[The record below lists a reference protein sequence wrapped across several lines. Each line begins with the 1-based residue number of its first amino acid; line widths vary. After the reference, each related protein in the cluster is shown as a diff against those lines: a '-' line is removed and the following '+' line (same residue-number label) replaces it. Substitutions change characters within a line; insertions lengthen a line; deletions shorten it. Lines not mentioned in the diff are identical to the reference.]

1 MQRAHGGGMAVRNI
15 ACIPA
20 LTGEWRFPAGGVLL
34 SASGS
39 FPIDRIAL
47 ERPELLAGRTPRTI
61 NMSTIGNDLQ
71 HASPAIEALIV
82 YNSNPVAVAPQ
93 SAEVARGFAREDLF
107 TVVLEHFQTDT
118 ADYADYIL
126 PATTQLEHFDVHCTY
141 GHVSVVLNQPAI
153 APLGEAKP
161 NAEIFRLLARHMGYT
176 DACFA
181 DTDEAIGRQAFAL
194 DTPRGKGIDW
204 NVLQTQGW
212 QRLPWTGEAG
222 AFAPFA
228 NGGFGT
234 PSGKCEFF
242 SASMQAAGLDPVP
255 AYIAP
260 YEVPEVGSSS
270 KFPLAFISPPA
281 RNFLNST
288 FVNVQSLRNTEGE
301 PSVELHPQ
309 DAAARG
315 IADGDQV
322 RVFNDRGSLQLRAR
336 VTDKARPRVVVALSI
351 WWKKLAADG
360 KNANELVNQRLTD
373 IGEAPTFY
381 DCAVEVEAV
390 AITGTA

>member
-1 MQRAHGGGMAVRNI
+1 
-15 ACIPA
+15 
-20 LTGEWRFPAGGVLL
+20 
-34 SASGS
+34 
-39 FPIDRIAL
+39 
-47 ERPELLAGRTPRTI
+47 
-61 NMSTIGNDLQ
+61 
-71 HASPAIEALIV
+71 
-82 YNSNPVAVAPQ
+82 
-93 SAEVARGFAREDLF
+93 
-107 TVVLEHFQTDT
+107 
-118 ADYADYIL
+118 
-126 PATTQLEHFDVHCTY
+126 
-141 GHVSVVLNQPAI
+141 
-153 APLGEAKP
+153 
-161 NAEIFRLLARHMGYT
+161 MGYT